1 MGLRGLFKGLF
12 RSGGGEGKATGGGG
26 GGGGG
31 SKSSGRSRRQ
41 CMYGHDVPR
50 GAKMC
55 EHRHWVG

>member
-1 MGLRGLFKGLF
+1 MGLRGLLKGLF
-12 RSGGGEGKATGGGG
+12 GGSGGGG
-26 GGGGG
+26 GKDSGAKSKGGG
-31 SKSSGRSRRQ
+31 GRSRRQ